1 MIKKLIIVLSLL
13 ASINAFAGLDDYI
26 KKNEE
31 EKSGGGG
38 FKGPAIHFAAGIRQ
52 KKAPDLDM
60 YHTALVGLKVT
71 LFGVQFNDSMYMSFA
86 GLGINWQPQGIF
98 IASATPIIF
107 GFGPGIGLGVDFFPV
122 RANREGGP
130 VGASIN
136 FDLIKIAGAVM
147 QFAR

>member
-1 MIKKLIIVLSLL
+1 MKKIIIVISLL
-13 ASINAFAGLDDYI
+13 ISMNSFAGLEDYI

-38 FKGPAIHFAAGIRQ
+38 FRGPSIHFAAGIRQ

-60 YHTALVGLKVT
+60 YHTALVGLKVS

-86 GLGINWQPQGIF
+86 ALGLNWQPQGIF
-98 IASATPIIF
+98 IASGTPIIF
-107 GFGPGIGLGVDFFPV
+107 GFGPGIGLGIDFFPV

-136 FDLIKIAGAVM
+136 LDIIRIANTAM
-147 QFAR
+147 QYMH